1 LKSKFEIFLLT
12 GDNEGERENLKEIFE
27 FDKNLYFNQT
37 PYAKLDFVKNI
48 QDGGN
53 NVLMVGDG
61 LNDAGALKQ
70 SFVGISIAEDSNV
83 FSPACDGILE
93 SGNFELLPKLI
104 QFSKSSMRIIIVSF
118 IISFLYNIAGLAF
131 AIQGTLSPLIAA
143 ILMPLS
149 SISVVVFTTGAT
161 ALLARKRGLLKK

>member
-1 LKSKFEIFLLT
+1 
-12 GDNEGERENLKEIFE
+12 
-27 FDKNLYFNQT
+27 LYFNQT
-37 PYAKLDFVKNI
+37 PYAKLDFIKNI

-93 SGNFELLPKLI
+93 SGNFDLLPKLI
-104 QFSKSSMRIIIVSF
+104 QFSKSSMRIIVVSF

-161 ALLARKRGLLKK
+161 RLLARLQLQ